1 MQRLILLRHGKAESV
16 AASGG
21 DFERGLTERGRRD
34 AALIGR
40 VLAAAGMTPDL
51 ALVSAAR
58 RARETW
64 EQTAPAFPHARC
76 ESSRLLY
83 LASSEQLAQLAAG
96 ATEPVNSLIIVG
108 HNPGLHDFALP
119 CSPGSRRRARRTIR
133 WSAPFPPRRRRPS
146 ASTRPGRRISS
157 GCFCPAN
164 MAGASIEADLQAA
177 GCVGLEGGVGGGGVC
192 RVGGR

>member
-1 MQRLILLRHGKAESV
+1 MHRLILLRHGKTESV

-40 VLAAAGMTPDL
+40 VLAEAGMTPDL

-64 EQTAPAFPHARC
+64 EEAAPAFPHARC
-76 ESSRLLY
+76 ESSRVLY
-83 LASSEQLAQLAAG
+83 LASSEQLAQMVAT

-108 HNPGLHDFALP
+108 HNPGLHDFALSLFAQQP
-119 CSPGSRRRARRTIR
+119 VPVAADNPLIGA
-133 WSAPFPPRRRRPS
+133 FPTAAAAVFRIDPTGAASFERLFLPR
-146 ASTRPGRRISS
+146 
-157 GCFCPAN
+157 
-164 MAGASIEADLQAA
+164 DH
-177 GCVGLEGGVGGGGVC
+177 GGGTH
-192 RVGGR
+192 

>member
-40 VLAAAGMTPDL
+40 VLAEAGMAPDL
-51 ALVSAAR
+51 TMVSAAR

-64 EQTAPAFPHARC
+64 DEAAPSFPRARH

-83 LASSEQLAQLAAG
+83 LASSEQLAQMVAG
-96 ATEPVNSLIIVG
+96 AAETVNSLIIIG
-108 HNPGLHDFALP
+108 HNPGLHDFALTLFGRQP
-119 CSPGSRRRARRTIR
+119 S
-133 WSAPFPPRRRRPS
+133 SAPAANPLVGAFPTAAAAVFRIDPSGAVRFERLFLPR
-146 ASTRPGRRISS
+146 
-157 GCFCPAN
+157 
-164 MAGASIEADLQAA
+164 DH
-177 GCVGLEGGVGGGGVC
+177 GGGGV
-192 RVGGR
+192 

>member
-16 AASGG
+16 AESGG

-40 VLAAAGMTPDL
+40 VLADAGITPDL

-64 EQTAPAFPHARC
+64 EEASPAFPHARC

-83 LASSEQLAQLAAG
+83 LASSEQLAHMAAT
-96 ATEPVNSLIIVG
+96 ATEPVNCLIIVG
-108 HNPGLHDFALP
+108 HNPGLHDFALALYGRQ
-119 CSPGSRRRARRTIR
+119 SPPGPPDNPLIGA
-133 WSAPFPPRRRRPS
+133 FPTAAAAVFRIDLSGDAHFERLLLPR
-146 ASTRPGRRISS
+146 
-157 GCFCPAN
+157 
-164 MAGASIEADLQAA
+164 EH
-177 GCVGLEGGVGGGGVC
+177 GGGSY
-192 RVGGR
+192 

>member
-16 AASGG
+16 AESGG

-40 VLAAAGMTPDL
+40 VLAEAGMAPDL

-64 EQTAPAFPHARC
+64 EEAAPTFPHARC
-76 ESSRLLY
+76 ENSRLLY
-83 LASSEQLAQLAAG
+83 LASAEQLAQMVAT

-108 HNPGLHDFALP
+108 HNPGLHDYALALYGRQ
-119 CSPGSRRRARRTIR
+119 SPPGPADNPMIG
-133 WSAPFPPRRRRPS
+133 AFPTAAAAVFRIDPSGAAYFERLFLPR
-146 ASTRPGRRISS
+146 
-157 GCFCPAN
+157 
-164 MAGASIEADLQAA
+164 DH
-177 GCVGLEGGVGGGGVC
+177 GGGTY
-192 RVGGR
+192 